1 VVSSNTPDP
10 DNTNNTATE
19 PTTVG
24 AAADLRISKTD
35 NVDPVNAGDQVVYTM
50 VVTNDGPSD
59 AVAVTVADTLPAG
72 MSLVSTSGCSNDPG
86 GVPNCSLGDLAAGAS
101 TSYTVTV
108 QVAPGVSGTLTNTAV
123 VSSNTPDP
131 DNTNNTATE
140 PTTVGAA
147 ADLRITKTSDVAYIQ
162 GGGRVIYTLQIVNDG
177 PSDAQ
182 AVVVSDTLPAGM
194 SFVASSGCD
203 NDPTGVPDCQL
214 GDIPVGGNK
223 VYTIEVLVDED
234 MSGDLI
240 NTAHVSSNTPDPR
253 PDNNIDAA
261 QVSTS
266 PIPAAIPALSRSA
279 LLFLG
284 LILLMLAML
293 SARKNQV
300 GRR

>member
-1 VVSSNTPDP
+1 
-10 DNTNNTATE
+10 
-19 PTTVG
+19 
-24 AAADLRISKTD
+24 
-35 NVDPVNAGDQVVYTM
+35 
-50 VVTNDGPSD
+50 
-59 AVAVTVADTLPAG
+59 
-72 MSLVSTSGCSNDPG
+72 
-86 GVPNCSLGDLAAGAS
+86 
-101 TSYTVTV
+101 
-108 QVAPGVSGTLTNTAV
+108 AV